1 MYKFTKCGVCNGTG
15 VLHNSDYSPCFMCD
29 GVGVVSTPVI
39 TDLDIEVAMKFITDS
54 LSVGFHGSR
63 YTVDVSQAF
72 PTKESDSVLNVHCL
86 IQIEKT

>member
-1 MYKFTKCGVCNGTG
+1 MDKLTKCGVCNGTG
-15 VLHNSDYSPCFMCD
+15 VLHNPDYSPCFMCN
-29 GVGVVSTPVI
+29 GIGMVSTPII
-39 TDLDIEVAMKFITDS
+39 TDDDVKLAMKLITDS

-63 YTVDVSQAF
+63 YTIDVAQAF